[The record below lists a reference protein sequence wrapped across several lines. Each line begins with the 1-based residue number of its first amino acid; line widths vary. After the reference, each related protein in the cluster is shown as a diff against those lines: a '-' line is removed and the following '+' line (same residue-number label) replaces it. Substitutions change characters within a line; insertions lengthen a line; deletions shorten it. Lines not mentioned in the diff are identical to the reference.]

1 MQIIAT
7 NKKANFDYFINEK
20 FEAGLILTGSEVK
33 SLRINTGSIK
43 ESFIIE
49 KEGELW
55 LTNCYI
61 KKYSSSNDLTSNTTR
76 ERKILVT
83 KKQLNKIIGSARR
96 EGMTIVPIIL
106 YFNQKGLA
114 KLTIGLAKGKKKQD
128 KRASIKDKEWN
139 IKKQRLVKNHSI
151 K

>member
-1 MQIIAT
+1 MDIIAS
-7 NKKANFDYFINEK
+7 NKKAKFDYFINDK
-20 FEAGLILTGSEVK
+20 YEAGLVLTGPEVK

-49 KEGELW
+49 KNGELW

-61 KKYSSSNDLTSNTTR
+61 KKYASSNEKNINPTR
-76 ERKILVT
+76 ERKILI
-83 KKQLNKIIGSARR
+83 KKNELNKIIGASKHS
-96 EGMTIVPIIL
+96 GMSIIPISL
-106 YFNQKGLA
+106 YFNDKGIA

-128 KRASIKDKEWN
+128 KRASIKEKEWKIN
-139 IKKQRLVKNHSI
+139 KQRLVKNLTI